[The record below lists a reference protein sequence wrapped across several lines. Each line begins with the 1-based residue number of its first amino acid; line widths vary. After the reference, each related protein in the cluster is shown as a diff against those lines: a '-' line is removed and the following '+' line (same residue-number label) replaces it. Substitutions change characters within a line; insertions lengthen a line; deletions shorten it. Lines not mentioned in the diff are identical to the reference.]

1 MIDLRWVRSSGGR
14 LLFWRIRGVR
24 SPFLGPPFTA
34 RCLFASRSRLLKATY
49 VKLLLKV
56 PDLLLIDQDLLPIDH
71 HLLRLHPLEG
81 LAIRPILHPPLL
93 RCLLLVLPQ
102 VLHLGERL
110 FVGQEGG
117 DDRREGEVGR
127 LGRFVG
133 GRRTRREADGTGS
146 FALFEEV
153 IAFGASLVPDGCV
166 VGGGG
171 DLSSVDVEIV
181 RVRVGMP
188 FLLSAGGM
196 LAKPGVV
203 GEGEGT
209 ERFDEKLVVLE
220 GADTLFC
227 IRYEAAEDERAGLE
241 SRFYEGR

>member
-1 MIDLRWVRSSGGR
+1 
-14 LLFWRIRGVR
+14 
-24 SPFLGPPFTA
+24 
-34 RCLFASRSRLLKATY
+34 
-49 VKLLLKV
+49 
-56 PDLLLIDQDLLPIDH
+56 
-71 HLLRLHPLEG
+71 
-81 LAIRPILHPPLL
+81 
-93 RCLLLVLPQ
+93 
-102 VLHLGERL
+102 
-110 FVGQEGG
+110 
-117 DDRREGEVGR
+117 
-127 LGRFVG
+127 
-133 GRRTRREADGTGS
+133 
-146 FALFEEV
+146 V
-153 IAFGASLVPDGCV
+153 IAFGASLVPDGRV